1 MIDPHS
7 YGIEV
12 RRRNL
17 DGDVMFEARVRELPD
32 IAEYADSYQ
41 EAYELAVD
49 AVETTARLLGE
60 RGRSMPQPMGPADD
74 WSGRVTLRLPKS
86 LHRALAG
93 AAEDEGCSLNQHIV
107 NVLNYF
113 SGYAQGERQ
122 ADMHWQTSMEPE
134 VAQAASH
141 LRLVHSAE
149 YPDAPTYA
157 TG

>member
-17 DGDVMFEARVRELPD
+17 DGEVMFEARVRELPD

-122 ADMHWQTSMEPE
+122 AEVGWRTSVDSGAIRSGP
-134 VAQAASH
+134 H
-141 LRLVHSAE
+141 LRLVHSAD
-149 YPDAPTYA
+149 YADAQTCA

>member
-17 DGDVMFEARVRELPD
+17 DGEVMFEARVRELPD
-32 IAEYADSYQ
+32 IAEYADSHQ
-41 EAYELAVD
+41 DAYELAVD
-49 AVETTARLLGE
+49 AVETTARLLAE
-60 RGRSMPQPMGPADD
+60 RGRSMPQPVEPADD

-86 LHRALAG
+86 LHRALAE

-122 ADMHWQTSMEPE
+122 GEAGWQTSVDSGAIRSVP
-134 VAQAASH
+134 H
-141 LRLVHSAE
+141 LRLVHSAD
-149 YPDAPTYA
+149 YADAQTCA